1 MRTKHVPAG
10 AGRTALLPGT
20 LLALVLACVS
30 GCLPEGLRAQEPA
43 DASAGPRWFPRGSP
57 FPSLLADPREVG
69 LRGSFIL
76 ADRPGLE
83 DLPVFTPAGPTTVS
97 RDYAGRNV
105 EAAVAIGHRFGVVR
119 FQRETAGRP
128 AVQLGFE
135 VGAFSRFFME
145 TAQKDLID
153 VTYRVGFPL
162 SLAYR
167 GWEARADLL
176 HESSHLG
183 DDYLS
188 RFGFPRAPD
197 DQVSRE
203 GLELLVARRIA
214 RDFRAYAGGDANFH
228 ANREVERTDVRW
240 GAEWEP
246 LPAADRGLGS
256 RLVAWPYA
264 AADFLLT
271 EKNRRVAGTGVAGLG
286 MRVQGVTVRLEARG
300 HYGPSTM
307 GQFRNVS
314 ETFWGLGLRVEPW

>member
-1 MRTKHVPAG
+1 MRTKHAPAG
-10 AGRTALLPGT
+10 AARRAALAAPLLALAVASLAALLPAG
-20 LLALVLACVS
+20 A
-30 GCLPEGLRAQEPA
+30 GLRAQEPA
-43 DASAGPRWFPRGSP
+43 DAAAGTRWFPRGSP

-76 ADRPGLE
+76 ADRPNLG
-83 DLPVFTPAGPTTVS
+83 
-97 RDYAGRNV
+97 DYAGRNI

-119 FQRETAGRP
+119 FQSETARRP

-167 GWEARADLL
+167 GWEGRLELL
-176 HESSHLG
+176 HESSHVG

-188 RFGFPRAPD
+188 RFGFPRGPD

-203 GLELLVARRIA
+203 GLEILVARRIA
-214 RDFRAYAGGDANFH
+214 GAFRAYAGGDANFH
-228 ANREVERTDVRW
+228 ANQEVERTDVRW
-240 GAEWEP
+240 GVEWEP
-246 LPAADRGLGS
+246 LPPADRGLGA
-256 RLVAWPYA
+256 RLAAWPYA

-271 EKNRRVAGTGVAGLG
+271 EKNRRVAGTGAAGLG